1 MLNFFT
7 DDDLPL
13 LFTGNIPRGVSV
25 NKVHRNTRELSLRS
39 KRYFLC
45 LSQEGS
51 FSVHREARYGER
63 SERNDLPEAGLQG
76 DFFYRHFEWIRYI
89 M

>member
-1 MLNFFT
+1 MLNFFA

-13 LFTGNIPRGVSV
+13 LFTGNILRGVSV
-25 NKVHRNTRELSLRS
+25 NKVHRKPENFSAKSCE
-39 KRYFLC
+39 C
-45 LSQEGS
+45 MI
-51 FSVHREARYGER
+51 SVHREARYGER